1 MSLPERCSWINNP
14 DIRPY
19 FFVRK
24 ENWFK
29 EPGSHLKDCKWFDN
43 LDVLKRDPLSMRE
56 EGFARIILEIES
68 RAFQQSGMPMPGW
81 VFYDC
86 GLIPGIVT
94 GFAYRT
100 EKLPESIKAVLGE
113 TLLNTVWTPLSLF
126 IAIPCGNKKEW
137 VAHNLSSI
145 NALLHKED
153 RYYGLGFLTKAFGL
167 WYSNIKQLCGMTQW
181 QSPALKLHANYGD
194 FEILTSYTPVH
205 SHPHTLTYRC
215 ALNFESWERFFK
227 KEKEQSF
234 SSRFE
239 KVEGLIVNPMD
250 RESLI
255 HLQSLI
261 EAEHGPYF
269 LKPDEIR
276 WGNIG
281 DELEIYKKLD
291 RV

>member
-1 MSLPERCSWINNP
+1 MSLPEKCSWINNA

-24 ENWFK
+24 DNWFK
-29 EPGSHLKDCKWFDN
+29 EPGSFLKDCDWFDD
-43 LDVLKRDPLSMRE
+43 LEVLKRDPLSMKE

-100 EKLPESIKAVLGE
+100 SKLSESIRKVLGE
-113 TLLNTVWTPLSLF
+113 SLLQTEWTPLSLF

-145 NALLHKED
+145 NALLPKED
-153 RYYGLGFLTKAFGL
+153 RFYGLGFLSKSFGL

-181 QSPALKLHANYGD
+181 VSPALKLHVNYGD

-205 SHPHTLTYRC
+205 SHPQTLTYRC
-215 ALNFESWERFFK
+215 ALNFKAWERFFDK
-227 KEKEQSF
+227 TADETF
-234 SSRFE
+234 GDRFE
-239 KVEGLIVNPMD
+239 AIEGLSINPTD

-255 HLQSLI
+255 KVQSLV
-261 EAEHGPYF
+261 EDDKGPFY
-269 LKPDEIR
+269 LKPDQIR
-276 WGNIG
+276 NGNIG
-281 DELEIYKKLD
+281 DTLNIYKGL
-291 RV
+291 

>member
-1 MSLPERCSWINNP
+1 MSLPDKCSWINNE

-24 ENWFK
+24 DNWFK
-29 EPGSHLKDCKWFDN
+29 EPGSFLKDCNWFDG
-43 LDVLKRDPLSMRE
+43 LEVLKRDPLSMKE

-100 EKLPESIKAVLGE
+100 SKLPQSIRNILGE
-113 TLLNTVWTPLSLF
+113 SLLQTEWTPLSLF

-145 NALLHKED
+145 NALLPKED
-153 RYYGLGFLTKAFGL
+153 RFYGLGFLSKSFGL

-181 QSPALKLHANYGD
+181 MSPALKLHVNYGD

-215 ALNFESWERFFK
+215 ALDFKAWERFFDK
-227 KEKEQSF
+227 TADATF
-234 SSRFE
+234 GDRFE
-239 KVEGLIVNPMD
+239 AIEGLDINPKD

-255 HLQSLI
+255 KIQHLVEDGKGSF
-261 EAEHGPYF
+261 Y

-276 WGNIG
+276 NGNVG
-281 DELEIYKKLD
+281 DVLNIYKGL
-291 RV
+291 